1 MQFCPESH
9 AKILINRMGP
19 IQSIRP
25 AIKAPITCYEA
36 RMLIK
41 VDKSKQKC
49 SSLIQYGA
57 IQKIYFY
64 LLLFVGLTRLH
75 L

>member
-1 MQFCPESH
+1 
-9 AKILINRMGP
+9 MGP
-19 IQSIRP
+19 IQSIKP

-41 VDKSKQKC
+41 VDKSKQKY

-57 IQKIYFY
+57 IQKN
-64 LLLFVGLTRLH
+64 LLSLVTICRTN
-75 L
+75 